1 MKRIQP
7 NMVTK
12 SSLMLGLGETDDEV
26 LQAMKGIKHS
36 IFVNQSIYNSSNT
49 IHFLLLTNVS
59 CQGHQSTTVVLLLF
73 LLIFKQEKA
82 LSPVG
87 DLQRGPDPK

>member
-1 MKRIQP
+1 MRDPRANYRQSLEVLRHVKRIQP

-36 IFVNQSIYNSSNT
+36 ISVPVSLQHLQSSY
-49 IHFLLLTNVS
+49 
-59 CQGHQSTTVVLLLF
+59 LF
-73 LLIFKQEKA
+73 LC
-82 LSPVG
+82 
-87 DLQRGPDPK
+87 

>member
-1 MKRIQP
+1 MRDPRANYRQSLEVLRHVKRIQP

-36 IFVNQSIYNSSNT
+36 ISFDNQFTAVPIPVPY
-49 IHFLLLTNVS
+49 LLLTNVS
-59 CQGHQSTTVVLLLF
+59 CQGNSV
-73 LLIFKQEKA
+73 
-82 LSPVG
+82 
-87 DLQRGPDPK
+87 